1 MKIPQISA
9 AALTTGKTVLAL
21 STATARISTA
31 GAVSISEAV
40 AGVNIMYS
48 NPSRKGKEFRGG
60 SKKQR
65 DNWYGYNDKD
75 FQNWWHRQGKA
86 EYGCDIEDAAMAKE
100 VYEYWEELG
109 KPKVK

>member
-1 MKIPQISA
+1 MNAIEGAFGVIKS
-9 AALTTGKTVLAL
+9 GSKT
-21 STATARISTA
+21 SWATWNVMFSK
-31 GAVSISEAV
+31 
-40 AGVNIMYS
+40 
-48 NPSRKGKEFRGG
+48 PSRKGKEFRGG

-86 EYGCDIEDAAMAKE
+86 EFRHDIEDSEMAKE
-100 VYEYWEELG
+100 VYDYWVDLG